1 MVNLNTK
8 YLGMDLKNP
17 IVASASPLSKKLDN
31 VKRMEDAGV
40 SAVVMYSLFE
50 EQIEHE
56 SLALDH
62 YLNYGTESFSEAVTY
77 FPEMESYNIGP
88 EKYLELI
95 RKIKET
101 TEIPVI
107 GSLNGFTMGGWT
119 EYARKI
125 EQAGANALELNIYFI
140 PSDPSVDSGQL
151 ENSYIELVSEVRKSI
166 KIPLDIKLVPYIS
179 SLPHLCRRLA
189 EAGVNGLV
197 LFNRFYQPDLDI
209 ENLEVV
215 PNLQLSSSSELRLPL
230 RWVAML
236 YGRVKADLAL
246 TTGVHTTTDVVKS
259 LMAGAQVTLITSEF
273 LANGIQRATELVQG
287 LTGWMDAHEYETVEQ
302 LTGSMSQ
309 KAVAEPSAFE
319 RANYMKILTSFDKNL
334 RY

>member
-1 MVNLNTK
+1 MANLNTN
-8 YLGMDLKNP
+8 YLGMELKNP

-50 EQIEHE
+50 EQIEQE

-62 YLNYGTESFSEAVTY
+62 YLNYGTESFAEAVTY
-77 FPEMESYNIGP
+77 FPEMQSYNIGP

-101 TEIPVI
+101 VEIPVI
-107 GSLNGFTMGGWT
+107 GSLNGFTLGGWT

-140 PSDPSVDSGQL
+140 PSDPNKDSLQL
-151 ENSYIELVSEVRKSI
+151 ENSYVELVSEVRKSI
-166 KIPLDIKLVPYIS
+166 KIPLDIKLVPYVS
-179 SLPHLCRRLA
+179 SLPHFCGRLV

-197 LFNRFYQPDLDI
+197 IFNRFYQPDLDI
-209 ENLEVV
+209 ENLEVI

-230 RWVAML
+230 RWIAML

-246 TTGVHTTTDVVKS
+246 TTGVHTTTDVVKA

-273 LANGIQRATELVQG
+273 LANGIQRASELVQG
-287 LTGWMDAHEYETVEQ
+287 LGEWMETHEYQTVKQ
-302 LTGSMSQ
+302 LIGSMSQ